1 MNFKFDEDEQKVLDI
16 IHEFGVN
23 EVAPLAAEID
33 EQERFPEENRKR
45 LAELGMMGIC
55 YPKEYGGAG
64 HSYLAYIA
72 VIEELAK
79 HCSTTSVMLSGHHSL
94 GAFPIA
100 EFGNEEQKQKYL
112 VPLLKGEK
120 LGAFGVTEPA
130 AGSDAGNQQ
139 TTAVDKGDYWL
150 LNGTKCFI
158 TNGYYAD
165 TYFITATTG
174 MFEKKGRMAKEISAF
189 IVEKG
194 TPGFTFGTKE
204 KKMGIKGSATYELV
218 FQDCKIPKENLLG
231 ERGKGFKMALMTL
244 DGGRIG
250 VAAQALGIA
259 QGAID
264 HCKKYVTEHMNGDK
278 RISQYQ
284 FTQFELADMQARV
297 DAARLLVYRAAQ
309 AKQDHEPFSPLA
321 AMGKLYAAEAAT
333 NVTRRCVQLAG
344 FDGYSRDY
352 PFERLMRDAKIT
364 EIYEGTSEVQKI
376 VISASMGIN

>member
-1 MNFKFDEDEQKVLDI
+1 MNFKFSKEEQKVIDL

-23 EVAPLAAEID
+23 EVAPMAAEID
-33 EQERFPEENRKR
+33 EQERFPMEHRNRLK
-45 LAELGMMGIC
+45 ELGMMGIC
-55 YPKEYGGAG
+55 YPKEYGGGG

-79 HCSTTSVMLSGHHSL
+79 HCSTTSVMLSDHHSL
-94 GAFPIA
+94 GSWPIA
-100 EFGNEEQKQKYL
+100 EFGTEEQKQKYL
-112 VPLLKGEK
+112 MPLLKGEK
-120 LGAFGVTEPA
+120 LGAFAVTEPS
-130 AGSDAGNQQ
+130 AGSDLGNQQ
-139 TTAVDKGDYWL
+139 TSAVDQGDYWL
-150 LNGTKCFI
+150 INGSKIFI

-165 TYFITATTG
+165 TYFITAMTDKSQKSRG
-174 MFEKKGRMAKEISAF
+174 ISGF

-194 TPGFTFGTKE
+194 TSGFSFGTKE
-204 KKMGIKGSATYELV
+204 KKMGIRGSATYELV
-218 FQDCKIPKENLLG
+218 FEDCKIPKKNLLG
-231 ERGKGFKMALMTL
+231 EIGKGFKIALATL

-259 QGAID
+259 QSAID
-264 HCKKYVTEHMNGDK
+264 HCVKYVTEHTRDEK

-309 AKQDHEPFSPLA
+309 AKQEHEPYSHLA

-333 NVTRRCVQLAG
+333 NVTRRCMQLV
-344 FDGYSRDY
+344 GYEGYTRDL

-364 EIYEGTSEVQKI
+364 EIYEGTSEVQRM
-376 VISASMGIN
+376 VISSWMGIK

>member
-1 MNFKFDEDEQKVLDI
+1 MNFKFSEEEQKVIDL

-23 EVAPLAAEID
+23 EVAPMAAEID
-33 EQERFPEENRKR
+33 EQERFPMEHRNWLK
-45 LAELGMMGIC
+45 ELGMMGIC
-55 YPKEYGGAG
+55 YPKEYGGGG

-79 HCSTTSVMLSGHHSL
+79 HCSTTSVMLSDHHSL
-94 GAFPIA
+94 GSWPIA
-100 EFGNEEQKQKYL
+100 EFGTEEQKQKYL

-120 LGAFGVTEPA
+120 LGAFAVTEPS
-130 AGSDAGNQQ
+130 AGSDLGNQQ
-139 TTAVDKGDYWL
+139 TSAVDQGDYWL
-150 LNGTKCFI
+150 INGSKIFI

-165 TYFITATTG
+165 TYFITAMTDKSQKSRG
-174 MFEKKGRMAKEISAF
+174 ISGF

-194 TPGFTFGTKE
+194 TPGFSFGTKE
-204 KKMGIKGSATYELV
+204 KKMGIRGSATYELV
-218 FQDCKIPKENLLG
+218 FEDCKIPKENLLG
-231 ERGKGFKMALMTL
+231 EIGKGFKIALATL

-259 QGAID
+259 QSAID
-264 HCKKYVTEHMNGDK
+264 HCVKYVTENTRDEK

-309 AKQDHEPFSPLA
+309 AKQEHEPYSHLA

-333 NVTRRCVQLAG
+333 NVTRRCMQLV
-344 FDGYSRDY
+344 GYEGYTRNL

-364 EIYEGTSEVQKI
+364 EIYEGTSEVQRM
-376 VISASMGIN
+376 VISSWMGIK

>member
-1 MNFKFDEDEQKVLDI
+1 FKFSDEEQKLLSVI
-16 IHEFGVN
+16 QEFGVN
-23 EVAPLAAEID
+23 EVAPLAAKLD
-33 EQERFPEENRKR
+33 EEERFPEENRKR
-45 LAELGMMGIC
+45 LAEMGMMGIC
-55 YPKEYGGAG
+55 YPKEYGGG
-64 HSYLAYIA
+64 GFSYVAYIA

-79 HCSTTSVMLSGHHSL
+79 HCSTTSVMLSDHHSL
-94 GAFPIA
+94 GSFPLF
-100 EFGNEEQKQKYL
+100 EFGTEEQKQKFL

-120 LGAFGVTEPA
+120 LGAFAVTEPS
-130 AGSDAGNQQ
+130 AGSDLGNQQ
-139 TTAVDKGDYWL
+139 TTAVDMGDYWL
-150 LNGTKCFI
+150 LNGSKIFI
-158 TNGYYAD
+158 TNGYYED
-165 TYFITATTG
+165 TYYVTAMTDKSKRSRG
-174 MFEKKGRMAKEISAF
+174 ISGF

-204 KKMGIKGSATYELV
+204 KKMGIRGSATYELV

-231 ERGKGFKMALMTL
+231 ELGKGFKIALTTL

-259 QGAID
+259 QTAID
-264 HCKKYVTEHMNGDK
+264 HCKKYVTEHTEGSL

-309 AKQDHEPFSPLA
+309 AKQDHEPFSHLA

-333 NVTRRCVQLAG
+333 NVTRRCAQLAG
-344 FDGYSRDY
+344 FDGYSRNY

-364 EIYEGTSEVQKI
+364 EIYEGTSEVQKM
-376 VISASMGIN
+376 VISSWMGIK